1 MRPVKFSVATLGA
14 ALERLGVATM
24 PQLVDALGSPSRG
37 TVFRKLREL
46 DALSSYSH
54 SGQYYTLRASAD
66 FDAHGLWA
74 QGTIRF
80 STHGTLRATVAA
92 LTSSAP
98 RGWRAGELDE
108 LVGVNARGA
117 LRQLV
122 QDNQLTCIQI
132 DGRSLYCATDPARQR
147 QQIAARRTA
156 GQTVTLAEPPAR
168 LAVAAD
174 RFVGLLDERQ
184 RRLFA
189 GLLSLQCGHG
199 GDKRAAAWLGLH
211 PKTVSKGRR
220 ELARGPVALPNGR
233 VRHPGGGRK
242 AMVRESPHCTLARAD
257 RRHAS

>member
-1 MRPVKFSVATLGA
+1 MRPVTFCAATLA
-14 ALERLGVATM
+14 VALERLGVATM

-46 DALSSYSH
+46 DILSSYSH

-66 FDAHGLWA
+66 FNAHGLWA
-74 QGTIRF
+74 HGTIRF

-92 LTSSAP
+92 LTASAP

-117 LRQLV
+117 LRYLV
-122 QDNQLTCIQI
+122 QDGQLTCVKI

-156 GQTVTLAEPPAR
+156 GQTVTLAEPLAEPPAR

-189 GLLSLQCGHG
+189 GLLSLLCGHG
-199 GDKRAAAWLGLH
+199 GDKRAAAWLGSH

-220 ELARGPVALPNGR
+220 ELARGPVALPHGH
-233 VRHPGGGRK
+233 VRRPGGGRK
-242 AMVRESPHCTLARAD
+242 PLVRES
-257 RRHAS
+257 SS

>member
-1 MRPVKFSVATLGA
+1 MRPVAFSAATLAA
-14 ALERLGVATM
+14 ALDRLGVATM

-54 SGQYYTLRASAD
+54 RGQYYTLRANAS

-74 QGTIRF
+74 HGEIRF
-80 STHGTLRATVAA
+80 SAHGTLLATVAA
-92 LTSSAP
+92 LTASAP
-98 RGWRAGELDE
+98 RGWRASELDA

-122 QDNQLTCIQI
+122 QTDELACVQV
-132 DGRSLYCATDPARQR
+132 DGRSLYCATDPARQQR
-147 QQIAARRTA
+147 QIAARRIA
-156 GQTVTLAEPPAR
+156 GETLPLALPPAR
-168 LAVAAD
+168 LAAAAH

-199 GDKRAAAWLGLH
+199 GDKRAATWLGLD
-211 PKTVSKGRR
+211 PKTVGKGRR
-220 ELARGPVALPNGR
+220 ELARGPVPHGR
-233 VRHPGGGRK
+233 VRRPGGGRK
-242 AMVRESPHCTLARAD
+242 ASVRKNSP
-257 RRHAS
+257 